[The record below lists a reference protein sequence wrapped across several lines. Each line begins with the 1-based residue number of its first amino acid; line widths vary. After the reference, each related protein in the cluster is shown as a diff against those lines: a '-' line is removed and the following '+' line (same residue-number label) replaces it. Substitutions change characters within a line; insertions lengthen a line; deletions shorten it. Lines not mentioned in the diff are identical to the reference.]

1 MRNASLAFGFL
12 TQNSNLGELYFLHIQ
27 KRCKMFF
34 RGIVKKYTADLILLI
49 KFKKIVGMQEK
60 FA

>member
-1 MRNASLAFGFL
+1 
-12 TQNSNLGELYFLHIQ
+12 
-27 KRCKMFF
+27 MFF

-49 KFKKIVGMQEK
+49 KFKKIIGIEER